1 MTIEAISGH
10 TEEVMC
16 KLLKSL
22 YAAIIITPDMMERV
36 SVELLNVFDGL
47 TLRLNS
53 HYSTEYH
60 IIEVLQNFA
69 V

>member
-10 TEEVMC
+10 TEEMMC

-36 SVELLNVFDGL
+36 SAILVNICNDLSL
-47 TLRLNS
+47 S
-53 HYSTEYH
+53 WIP
-60 IIEVLQNFA
+60 II
-69 V
+69 

>member
-10 TEEVMC
+10 TEEMMC

-36 SVELLNVFDGL
+36 SV
-47 TLRLNS
+47 
-53 HYSTEYH
+53 
-60 IIEVLQNFA
+60 VLVNIYNA
-69 V
+69 LCLS

>member
-10 TEEVMC
+10 TEELMC

-36 SVELLNVFDGL
+36 SAIFRKSQKPV
-47 TLRLNS
+47 
-53 HYSTEYH
+53 
-60 IIEVLQNFA
+60 
-69 V
+69 